1 MSSFFEGEI
10 KMELTINNKVY
21 QFGFNIGFLRNIN
34 KTITVDVDGMD
45 GVKRNVGLRYSVGL
59 LLDGDLE
66 TLVDVLD
73 LANKGQS
80 TRLTKQAIEEFIDN
94 TDTDVDEV
102 FDNVIEGL
110 KQANAT
116 KKATLATIKA
126 IEKAQEQQEEK

>member
-1 MSSFFEGEI
+1 
-10 KMELTINNKVY
+10 MELTINGSVY
-21 QFGFNIGFLRNIN
+21 QFSFNIGFLRNIN

-66 TLVDVLD
+66 TLVDVLE

-80 TRLTKQAIEEFIDN
+80 TRLTKKAIEDYIDN
-94 TDTDVDEV
+94 ADTDVDEV
-102 FDNVIEGL
+102 FDSVIEGL

-116 KKATLATIKA
+116 KKATLATIEA
-126 IEKAQEQQEEK
+126 IGKAQAEQETK

>member
-1 MSSFFEGEI
+1 
-10 KMELTINNKVY
+10 MELTINGSVY
-21 QFGFNIGFLRNIN
+21 QFSFNIGFLRNIN

-66 TLVDVLD
+66 TLVDVLE

-80 TRLTKQAIEEFIDN
+80 TRLTKKAIEEFIDN
-94 TDTDVDEV
+94 TETDVDEV
-102 FDNVIEGL
+102 FDSVIEGL

-116 KKATLATIKA
+116 KKATLATIEA
-126 IEKAQEQQEEK
+126 IEKAQAEQETK

>member
-1 MSSFFEGEI
+1 
-10 KMELTINNKVY
+10 MELTINGNVY
-21 QFGFNIGFLRNIN
+21 QFSFNIGFLRNIN
-34 KTITVDVDGMD
+34 KTVAVDVDGMD

-66 TLVDVLD
+66 TLVDVLE

-80 TRLTKQAIEEFIDN
+80 TRLTKKAIEDYIDN
-94 TDTDVDEV
+94 ADTDVDEV
-102 FDNVIEGL
+102 FDSVIEGL

-126 IEKAQEQQEEK
+126 IKKAQAEQETK

>member
-1 MSSFFEGEI
+1 
-10 KMELTINNKVY
+10 MELTINEKVY

-66 TLVDVLD
+66 TLVDVLE
-73 LANKGQS
+73 LANKGQNP
-80 TRLTKQAIEEFIDN
+80 RLNKRAIEDYIDN
-94 TDTDVDEV
+94 ADTNVDEV
-102 FDNVIEGL
+102 FDGVIEGL

-116 KKATLATIKA
+116 KKATLATIEA
-126 IEKAQEQQEEK
+126 IEKAQAEQETK

>member
-1 MSSFFEGEI
+1 
-10 KMELTINNKVY
+10 MELTINGNVY
-21 QFGFNIGFLRNIN
+21 QFSFNIGFLRLIN
-34 KTITVDVDGMD
+34 KTIAVDVDGMD

-66 TLVDVLD
+66 TLVDVLE

-80 TRLTKQAIEEFIDN
+80 TRLTKKAIEDYIDN
-94 TDTDVDEV
+94 ADTDVDEV
-102 FDNVIEGL
+102 FDSVIEGL

-116 KKATLATIKA
+116 KKATLATIEA

>member
-1 MSSFFEGEI
+1 
-10 KMELTINNKVY
+10 MELTINNKVY

-126 IEKAQEQQEEK
+126 IEKARKQQEEK

>member
-1 MSSFFEGEI
+1 
-10 KMELTINNKVY
+10 MELTINGNVC
-21 QFGFNIGFLRNIN
+21 QFSFNVGFLRNIN

-66 TLVDVLD
+66 TLVDVLE

-80 TRLTKQAIEEFIDN
+80 TRLTKKAIEDYIDDPETN
-94 TDTDVDEV
+94 VDEV
-102 FDNVIEGL
+102 FDSVIEGL

-126 IEKAQEQQEEK
+126 IEKAQAEQETK

>member
-1 MSSFFEGEI
+1 
-10 KMELTINNKVY
+10 MELTINGNVY
-21 QFGFNIGFLRNIN
+21 QFSFNIGFLRNIN

-66 TLVDVLD
+66 TLVDVLE

-80 TRLTKQAIEEFIDN
+80 TRLTKKAIEEFIDN

-102 FDNVIEGL
+102 FGSVIEGL

-116 KKATLATIKA
+116 KKATLATIEA
-126 IEKAQEQQEEK
+126 IEKAQEQQETK

>member
-1 MSSFFEGEI
+1 
-10 KMELTINNKVY
+10 MELTINGSVY
-21 QFGFNIGFLRNIN
+21 QFSFNIGFLRNIN

-66 TLVDVLD
+66 TLVDVLE

-80 TRLTKQAIEEFIDN
+80 TRLTKKAIEDYIDN
-94 TDTDVDEV
+94 ADTDVDEV
-102 FDNVIEGL
+102 FDSVIEGL

-116 KKATLATIKA
+116 KKATLATIEA
-126 IEKAQEQQEEK
+126 IKKAQAEQETK

>member
-1 MSSFFEGEI
+1 
-10 KMELTINNKVY
+10 MELTINGSVY
-21 QFGFNIGFLRNIN
+21 QFSFNIGFLRNIN

-66 TLVDVLD
+66 TLVDVLE

-80 TRLTKQAIEEFIDN
+80 TRLTKKAIEDYIDN
-94 TDTDVDEV
+94 ADTDVDEV
-102 FDNVIEGL
+102 FDSVIEGL

-126 IEKAQEQQEEK
+126 IKKAQAEQETE

>member
-1 MSSFFEGEI
+1 
-10 KMELTINNKVY
+10 MELTINGNVC
-21 QFGFNIGFLRNIN
+21 QFSFNIGFLRNIN

-66 TLVDVLD
+66 TLVDVLE

-80 TRLTKQAIEEFIDN
+80 TRLTKKAIEDYIDN
-94 TDTDVDEV
+94 ADTDVDEV
-102 FDNVIEGL
+102 FESVIEGL

-116 KKATLATIKA
+116 KKATLATIEA
-126 IEKAQEQQEEK
+126 IEKAQAEQETK

>member
-1 MSSFFEGEI
+1 
-10 KMELTINNKVY
+10 MELTINNNVY
-21 QFGFNIGFLRNIN
+21 QFSFNIGFLRNIN

-66 TLVDVLD
+66 TLVDVLE

-80 TRLTKQAIEEFIDN
+80 IRLTKKAIEEFIDN

-102 FDNVIEGL
+102 FDSVIEGL

-116 KKATLATIKA
+116 KKATLATIEA
-126 IEKAQEQQEEK
+126 IEKAQAEQETK

>member
-1 MSSFFEGEI
+1 
-10 KMELTINNKVY
+10 MELTINGNVY
-21 QFGFNIGFLRNIN
+21 QFSFNIGFLRNIN

-66 TLVDVLD
+66 TLVDVLE

-80 TRLTKQAIEEFIDN
+80 TRLTKKAIEDYIDN
-94 TDTDVDEV
+94 ADTDVDEV
-102 FDNVIEGL
+102 FDSVIEGL

-126 IEKAQEQQEEK
+126 IKKAQAEKETK

>member
-1 MSSFFEGEI
+1 
-10 KMELTINNKVY
+10 MELTINGNVY
-21 QFGFNIGFLRNIN
+21 QFSFNIGFLRNIN

-66 TLVDVLD
+66 TLVDVLE

-80 TRLTKQAIEEFIDN
+80 TRLTKKAIEDYIDN
-94 TDTDVDEV
+94 ADTDVDEV
-102 FDNVIEGL
+102 FDSVIEGL

-116 KKATLATIKA
+116 KKATLATIEA
-126 IEKAQEQQEEK
+126 IKKAQAEQETE

>member
-1 MSSFFEGEI
+1 
-10 KMELTINNKVY
+10 MELTINGNVY
-21 QFGFNIGFLRNIN
+21 QFSFNIGFLRNIN

-66 TLVDVLD
+66 TLVDVLE

-80 TRLTKQAIEEFIDN
+80 TRLTKKAIEDYIDN
-94 TDTDVDEV
+94 ADTDVDEV
-102 FDNVIEGL
+102 FDSVIEGL

-126 IEKAQEQQEEK
+126 IVKAQAEQETK

>member
-1 MSSFFEGEI
+1 
-10 KMELTINNKVY
+10 MELTINNNVY
-21 QFGFNIGFLRNIN
+21 QFSFNIGFLRNIN

-66 TLVDVLD
+66 TLVDVLE

-80 TRLTKQAIEEFIDN
+80 TRLTKKAIEEFIDN

-102 FDNVIEGL
+102 FDSVIEGL

-116 KKATLATIKA
+116 KKATLATIEA
-126 IEKAQEQQEEK
+126 IEKAQAEQETK